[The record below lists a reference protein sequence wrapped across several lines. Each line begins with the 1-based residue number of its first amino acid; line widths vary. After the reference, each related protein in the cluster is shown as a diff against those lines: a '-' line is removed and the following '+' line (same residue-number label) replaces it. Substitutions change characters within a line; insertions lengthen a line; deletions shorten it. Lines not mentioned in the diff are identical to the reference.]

1 MVILILPK
9 LECLKERK
17 QSGKSFRFQT
27 NQQTQ
32 NMKNLDHSIQKPVS
46 FSKPQSLSNWLIITI
61 LSFAS
66 FNSYS
71 QCYSY
76 YVSGLTIEENW
87 KTTPTAGRGYKP
99 YWSFTGVAGRTYSFS
114 DCYGEPGQYTEET
127 HIMILDNTMQ
137 VIAYID
143 DNTYC
148 TGNSASG
155 DWLCP
160 ANGNYYVVL
169 AHWWCDMLLIPH
181 ALTHRVRL
189 VANWTGAVS
198 TDWNNGDNW
207 STGLIPT
214 AQTYVIIPSLPVNQP
229 HITSGTDLPALCKD
243 LTIRDGAALT
253 VETGKALTVIGNL
266 TNEAGIN
273 GLVIENSGS
282 LMHNSNGVQATIK
295 RTVSGNSQLDQSCY
309 HLVSVPLAQSSNPT
323 ANLFNGSYLYYLNP
337 NEANAGNGSIYGLW
351 ASVGE
356 NAATPLQSNK
366 GYMLYYP
373 NNAGHTYTFEGELNN
388 GEFASS
394 VVGHAGNYTWN
405 LIPNPY
411 PSTLDW
417 IGAGWSRS
425 AGVGGAY
432 YVWSATEKQYLYC
445 NIVGLGTTTRY
456 IPVGQSVMVA
466 VWDNPVPSILVN
478 NDARLHYN
486 QAFNKSSENFE
497 NLLNIKASI
506 NGLKDEAFVWFNA
519 EGTAEVD
526 LKQDALKLF
535 GAAEAP
541 QLYTLS
547 GDTKLSINE
556 LPVPENQTTLT
567 MAFETQT
574 SGKVTLNT
582 FGSESFGSNV
592 SLFLKDELAG
602 NTINLKDQNTYT
614 FEHNPVNQPNRF
626 KLIFNSTTGIDDEFG
641 AKDRIWFS
649 ENHLHIAVHQPTSQP
664 ATIEVYNATGR
675 QILKKSVL
683 LSSQT
688 SMDLNAS
695 GFVIA
700 RVTVNGSVLVANG
713 ILMEK

>member
-1 MVILILPK
+1 MKK
-9 LECLKERK
+9 LDL
-17 QSGKSFRFQT
+17 SV
-27 NQQTQ
+27 
-32 NMKNLDHSIQKPVS
+32 QKPVS
-46 FSKPQSLSNWLIITI
+46 FSKPQSLIIWLMIAV

-66 FNSYS
+66 VKSYS

-76 YVSGLTIEENW
+76 YVSGLTIEDYW
-87 KTTPTAGRGYKP
+87 KTTPLAGRGYKP
-99 YWSFTGVAGRTYSFS
+99 YWSFSGIAGRTYSFS

-127 HIMILDNTMQ
+127 HIMILDNTMHQ
-137 VIAYID
+137 VLAYID

-160 ANGNYYVVL
+160 ADGNYYVVL
-169 AHWWCDMLLIPH
+169 AHVWCDMLLLSHSIS
-181 ALTHRVRL
+181 HRVRL

-243 LTIRDGAALT
+243 LTIRDGAVLT
-253 VETGKALTVIGNL
+253 IETGKALTVIGNL

-323 ANLFNGSYLYYLNP
+323 ANLFNGSYLYFLNP
-337 NEANAGNGSIYGLW
+337 HEANAGNGSIYGVW

-411 PSTLDW
+411 PSTVDW

-486 QAFNKSSENFE
+486 QTFNKSSENFE

-519 EGTAEVD
+519 EGTEEVD

-556 LPVPENQTTLT
+556 LPVPENQTILPL
-567 MAFETQT
+567 AFETQT
-574 SGKVTLNT
+574 SGQVTLNT

-602 NTINLKDQNTYT
+602 NTINLRDQNTYT
-614 FEHNPVNQPNRF
+614 FEHNPANQPNRF
-626 KLIFNSTTGIDDEFG
+626 KLIFNTTTGIDNKFG
-641 AKDRIWFS
+641 TNDRIWFS
-649 ENHLHIAVHQPTSQP
+649 ENQLHIMVQKPTNQP
-664 ATIEVYNATGR
+664 AIIELYNATGS
-675 QILKKSVL
+675 QILKKTVL
-683 LSSQT
+683 VSDQT
-688 SMDLNAS
+688 NVDLNAS
-695 GFVIA
+695 GFVIV

-713 ILMEK
+713 VLMKK